1 VNEDRFLIECS
12 GFGILVLAPFWASC
26 WGCSFSEVPLPG
38 PLFHLERNRRSWRSV
53 ILYSGSCEG
62 QEKYFKLFMNILG
75 WNNTLFL
82 QRKIKYRP
90 RVSWVFAGSCPNYSA
105 PSTSTP
111 SSKSTPTPW
120 SPHLLSNI
128 I

>member
-1 VNEDRFLIECS
+1 VNEDRFLIDCS

-53 ILYSGSCEG
+53 ILYYGSCEG

-90 RVSWVFAGSCPNYSA
+90 RVSWVFAGSCPN
-105 PSTSTP
+105 
-111 SSKSTPTPW
+111 
-120 SPHLLSNI
+120 
-128 I
+128 